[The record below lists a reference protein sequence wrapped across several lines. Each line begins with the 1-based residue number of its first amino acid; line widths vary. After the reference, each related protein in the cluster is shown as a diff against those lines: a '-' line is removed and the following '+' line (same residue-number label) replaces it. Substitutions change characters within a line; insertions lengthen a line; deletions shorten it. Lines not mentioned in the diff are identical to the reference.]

1 MVYTAFSAAVIGGLW
16 TAVSPSALLILS
28 VVCCVILAIVLVA
41 TTWLARGLKFN
52 KEDEIT
58 IVFCGSKK
66 SMATGIPMA
75 SVLFAGGA
83 VGPAIL
89 PLMVFHQIQLMVC
102 AVLAQKYARRCK
114 DESAECEY

>member
-1 MVYTAFSAAVIGGLW
+1 MAYRTSAVFNYVNL
-16 TAVSPSALLILS
+16 
-28 VVCCVILAIVLVA
+28 VCCVILAIVLVA
-41 TTWLARGLKFN
+41 TTWLAWAFGFN

-75 SVLFAGGA
+75 QVIFAGGA

-102 AVLAQKYARRCK
+102 AVLAQRYAQR
-114 DESAECEY
+114 DQNLSTT